1 MKRYLVLENGKVFA
15 GEAFGADRD
24 VIAEIVFNTA
34 IVGFVDILTDPCY
47 MGQAVCQTFPLV
59 GNYGVFA
66 LDAEK
71 DKTYASAYIVR
82 EYAKEPS
89 NFRCER
95 DLNSFLVA
103 HDIPGICGI
112 DTRELTKILR
122 ENGTMN
128 GAIVSDPA
136 SVDLETIKSYHVG
149 AAVPALSTKEA
160 YTVNTG
166 GKYKIAMPDLG
177 CTASIIDTMVNMD
190 CEIHVMPYNAKAE
203 EILAMNPD
211 GLVLPD
217 GPGNPAEN
225 SETVETVGNL
235 LGKLPMMGIGQ
246 GHLILALANGIS
258 VEKLKYGHHGV
269 NHPVRN
275 CRDNQMFITNQ
286 NHNYAA
292 VLDEKAEA
300 SQLLV
305 NINDNTCEGLL
316 YEKIPAVSVQF
327 HPETSG
333 GPKSMLFLYEMFI
346 EMMNK

>member
-1 MKRYLVLENGKVFA
+1 M
-15 GEAFGADRD
+15 
-24 VIAEIVFNTA
+24 FNTA

-47 MGQAVCQTFPLV
+47 AGQAVCQTFPLV

-66 LDAEK
+66 LDEAK

-128 GAIVSDPA
+128 GAIVSDPD
-136 SVDLETIKSYHVG
+136 SVDLETIKNYRIG
-149 AAVPALSTKEA
+149 NAVSSLSTKEA
-160 YTVNTG
+160 YTVNAG

-177 CTASIIDTMVNMD
+177 SAAGIIETLANMD
-190 CEIHVMPYNAKAE
+190 CEIRVLPYDTKAD
-203 EILAMNPD
+203 EILALNPD
-211 GLVLPD
+211 GIVLPD
-217 GPGNPAEN
+217 GPGDPAEN
-225 SETVETVGNL
+225 KETIETVKSL
-235 LGKLPMMGIGQ
+235 LGKLPMIGIGE
-246 GHLILALANGIS
+246 GHLLLALANGIH
-258 VEKLKYGHHGV
+258 VKKLKHGHHGV

-275 CRDNQMFITNQ
+275 CRNNQMYITNQ
-286 NHNYAA
+286 NHNYGVELADTA
-292 VLDEKAEA
+292 DAEM
-300 SQLLV
+300 LLV

-316 YEKIPAVSVQF
+316 YKNVPALSVQF
-327 HPETSG
+327 HPENSG
-333 GPKSMLFLYEMFI
+333 GPKSMLYLYEMFL
-346 EMMNK
+346 EMLNK